1 VAVLHEAV
9 IRRNRRR
16 IIGVAVLGVINY
28 WIAAIVLTIC
38 LVLGT
43 LVALLFEVAD
53 VGIFRA
59 VDDVGR
65 SVRDHPAGWA
75 LTALA
80 VLGGF
85 VVVGTLVGIVLIAF
99 RLRLVEHRL
108 LRETSAR
115 AELHEGDEREV
126 ANLLEGL
133 AISADVPVPRFV
145 VVDDSAP
152 NAFVVGRKPERTV
165 VGVTTGLV
173 TALTRD
179 ELEAVLAH
187 AVSRIASRD
196 VALSTWT
203 VAVTGRTIELQ
214 ENSDRL
220 SVTLGLLLPRI
231 LAERLRRRALKG
243 QARQQDMVAVRFTR
257 NPRALLDA
265 LEKLYRDGT
274 VVRATTRATAPLW
287 FEYPAA
293 DGQDVSERIATLREL
308 LRDPPP
314 ELQPSTRG

>member
-1 VAVLHEAV
+1 MAVLHEAE
-9 IRRNRRR
+9 IERNRRR
-16 IIGVAVLGVINY
+16 IRVLAALGILNY

-43 LVALLFEVAD
+43 FVAFLFDALDADSIGAVGSVA
-53 VGIFRA
+53 GSI
-59 VDDVGR
+59 
-65 SVRDHPAGWA
+65 RDHPRAWA
-75 LTALA
+75 LSALTILGVF
-80 VLGGF
+80 VLI
-85 VVVGTLVGIVLIAF
+85 GTLVGVVLIVN
-99 RLRLVEHRL
+99 RLRRVERRL
-108 LRETSAR
+108 LAETGAR
-115 AELHEGDEREV
+115 VEPRQQDERQV

-133 AISADVPVPRFV
+133 AISAGIPVPRFA
-145 VVDDSAP
+145 VVDDPAP
-152 NAFVVGRKPERTV
+152 NAFVVGRKPATAL

-173 TALTRD
+173 QALTRD

-187 AVSRIASRD
+187 AVSRIASLD

-220 SVTLGLLLPRI
+220 SVTLGLLIPRM
-231 LAERLRRRALKG
+231 LAERLRRYALEG
-243 QARQQDMVAVRFTR
+243 QSRQQDMVAVRFTR

-265 LEKLYRDGT
+265 LEKLHRDGT
-274 VVRATTRATAPLW
+274 VVGRVSRATAPLW

-293 DGQDVSERIATLREL
+293 DGRGMTDRITTVREL

-314 ELQPSTRG
+314 ELRPATTG